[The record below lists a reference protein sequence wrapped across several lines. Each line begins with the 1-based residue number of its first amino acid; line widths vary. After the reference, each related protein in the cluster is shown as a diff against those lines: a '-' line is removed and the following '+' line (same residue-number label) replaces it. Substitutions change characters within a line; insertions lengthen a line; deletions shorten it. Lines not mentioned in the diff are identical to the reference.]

1 MLYGLEYFSLW
12 NILRS
17 RELLLNIIGTRA
29 FLSIS
34 DLQVQKYKN
43 IVYFNF
49 RNVKKPKLNKNGN
62 ATKA

>member
-1 MLYGLEYFSLW
+1 MLYGLEYFSFW

-17 RELLLNIIGTRA
+17 RGLLLNIIGTRA

-34 DLQVQKYKN
+34 DLQVQKYKI
-43 IVYFNF
+43 IVYSNL
-49 RNVKKPKLNKNGN
+49 RNIKKPKLNENRN